1 MKSIKTGDNDHSI
14 RVGIKESGPVIVAA
28 ALIMFSVFI
37 AFVFQEDSAIKSMGI
52 SLAFGVLFDAF
63 VVRMTLIPALTK
75 LFGKGSWYIPKW
87 LGGILPKIDIE
98 GKALEEGHSNTNT
111 STNKA
116 HRYNRRNRDEDIYYD
131 DQEYTRRHGQA
142 YDKRDAHDERHRRY
156 DDRERYFNRDRYG
169 NNDKEDYPRYVR
181 LDDDRRGYGEDHF
194 PENDSQYRRSQY
206 SQDETESY
214 VDEPSRQRRE
224 HVDYESLH
232 TRGNH
237 YRSEGKRDKYEHNP
251 HREERYDDPQSR
263 YEDGRYEERH
273 YRDHAQRSDSESRT
287 TDLFKQL
294 SRETN
299 DQDMLFNALM
309 LYA

>member
-1 MKSIKTGDNDHSI
+1 
-14 RVGIKESGPVIVAA
+14 
-28 ALIMFSVFI
+28 MFSVFI

-63 VVRMTLIPALTK
+63 VVRMTLIPALK

-181 LDDDRRGYGEDHF
+181 PDDDRRGYGEDHF

-214 VDEPSRQRRE
+214 VDEPSRQRRACR
-224 HVDYESLH
+224 L
-232 TRGNH
+232 
-237 YRSEGKRDKYEHNP
+237 
-251 HREERYDDPQSR
+251 
-263 YEDGRYEERH
+263 
-273 YRDHAQRSDSESRT
+273 
-287 TDLFKQL
+287 
-294 SRETN
+294 
-299 DQDMLFNALM
+299 
-309 LYA
+309 